1 MKNDVVIRKATT
13 DDASFIV
20 WGMAAA
26 LEMEISDPVQH
37 AVFMDLVKCDDVLYS
52 WTHSFVACLSDGSP
66 VGLLIAYEG
75 THYREMR
82 KKTFDIIR
90 NIIGTSFD
98 AMDDETRAGEY
109 YIDSLAVI
117 PAMRGRGIGT
127 ALLRYGIAHARHM
140 AVKEI
145 VLAVSPDNQ
154 KAQRLYRSLGFREG
168 GTLHIF
174 GEDYWR
180 WFIKI

>member
-1 MKNDVVIRKATT
+1 MKNNVVIRRATVE
-13 DDASFIV
+13 DASFIV

-26 LEMEISDPVQH
+26 LEMEITDTAQR
-37 AVFMDLVKCDDVLYS
+37 AAFMDMVKCDDVLYS
-52 WTHSFVACLSDGSP
+52 WTHSSVACLEDGSP

-82 KKTFDIIR
+82 KKTFGRIR
-90 NIIGTSFD
+90 NIIGTSLD
-98 AMDDETRAGEY
+98 TMDDETRAGEY
-109 YIDSLAVI
+109 YLDSLAVV
-117 PAMRGRGIGT
+117 PEMRCQGIGT
-127 ALLRYGIAHARHM
+127 ALLRHGIALAKQM

-145 VLAVSPDNQ
+145 VLAVNPNNR

-168 GTLHIF
+168 GSLYIF

-180 WFIKI
+180 WSIKM